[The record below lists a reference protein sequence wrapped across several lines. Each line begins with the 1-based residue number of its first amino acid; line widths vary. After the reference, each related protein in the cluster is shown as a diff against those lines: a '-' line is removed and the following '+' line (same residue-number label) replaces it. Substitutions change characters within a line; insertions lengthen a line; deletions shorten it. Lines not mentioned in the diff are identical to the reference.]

1 VAEIDILLSNTDFA
15 MVVEVKTSLNKM
27 EYVDRHVERMEL
39 VRRYPP
45 AEVAINGKRVMGA
58 LAGGV
63 VSPTIMEYAHRCGFY
78 VLELS
83 GESVRLAEPPAGF
96 KPKVW

>member
-1 VAEIDILLSNTDFA
+1 
-15 MVVEVKTSLNKM
+15 
-27 EYVDRHVERMEL
+27 
-39 VRRYPP
+39 RYPP

>member
-1 VAEIDILLSNTDFA
+1 MA
-15 MVVEVKTSLNKM
+15 VEVKTHLDKM
-27 EYVDRHVERMEL
+27 EYVDRHIARMEL
-39 VRRYPP
+39 IRKFPP

-63 VSPTIMEYAHRCGFY
+63 VSPTVMEYAHQCGFY

-83 GESVRLAEPPAGF
+83 GELVRLADTPAGF
-96 KPKVW
+96 EVRVW